1 MNSSWDEKLPAG
13 LRFMLTKTTKGR
25 IGLIIG
31 QHKFRKAG
39 AQKDGSLVFRWI
51 LGFWNCRVIRASK
64 SLHIFFAFNR
74 CSLKDCP
81 ARVNLDAAMRRVLRI
96 RSVHTHPGRD
106 LSDIITAR
114 LPSGLISSDGQVVCV
129 SLSWVLLKAFEEIY
143 IVPGCMRRY
152 SMGFLYILFQD
163 QEDKIGRKSQGSK
176 RYSYV
181 LCAIHC

>member
-1 MNSSWDEKLPAG
+1 
-13 LRFMLTKTTKGR
+13 
-25 IGLIIG
+25 
-31 QHKFRKAG
+31 
-39 AQKDGSLVFRWI
+39 
-51 LGFWNCRVIRASK
+51 
-64 SLHIFFAFNR
+64 
-74 CSLKDCP
+74 
-81 ARVNLDAAMRRVLRI
+81 MRRVLRI

-181 LCAIHC
+181 LCAIHCWQLFYPPNLLKLSFMFCLDKYLCMKNLIFNCIISKLICAFPSVRLHYFFSFGLIFWGIPAICFFSCWALPP